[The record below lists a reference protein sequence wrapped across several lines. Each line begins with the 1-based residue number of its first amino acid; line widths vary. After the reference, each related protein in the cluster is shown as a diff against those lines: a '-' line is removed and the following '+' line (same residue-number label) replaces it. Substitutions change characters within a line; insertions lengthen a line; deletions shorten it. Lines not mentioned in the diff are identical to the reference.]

1 MVAPK
6 VWMDGRPK
14 RVDGSMVVSAG
25 SSMFRMAMSLLGI
38 GGDDDDE
45 EEEED
50 DDEERGRDRG
60 SNKRAKGSASDAD
73 AAAAAADEEGK
84 KKKKKKATAKKNK
97 KGKKIKKSGSYD
109 PLVAKLE
116 DKVDELQVRIMRAR
130 HANHPLSPLLRSPL
144 PIPLLR
150 SLLRILLF
158 SLLSAL

>member
-6 VWMDGRPK
+6 EWMDGRPK

-45 EEEED
+45 EEED

-60 SNKRAKGSASDAD
+60 SKKRAKGSASD
-73 AAAAAADEEGK
+73 AAAADEEGK

-97 KGKKIKKSGSYD
+97 KAKKIKKSGSDD

-116 DKVDELQVRIMRAR
+116 DKVDELQVRIMRTR
-130 HANHPLSPLLRSPL
+130 HANHPLLRSPL